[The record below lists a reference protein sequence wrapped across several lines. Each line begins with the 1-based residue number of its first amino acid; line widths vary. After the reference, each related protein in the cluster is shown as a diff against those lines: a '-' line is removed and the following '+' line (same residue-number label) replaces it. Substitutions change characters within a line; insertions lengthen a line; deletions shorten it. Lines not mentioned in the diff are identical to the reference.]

1 MSQIFFDLCS
11 EKEMPESFEVTED
24 YKLLLKKIGEQINKA
39 RVERGLSQRELA
51 KVANKTHTV
60 VTKVEKTP
68 PLDLSLRSIYE
79 LACHIPISMSE
90 LMAKAERDVDLKK
103 MRTEPEKVDARL
115 QLLYAKV
122 CELGADERNWM
133 ADMMDSLLSK
143 TKTHSKVNRQNR
155 QNTLSDI

>member
-1 MSQIFFDLCS
+1 MSGIILDLCS
-11 EKEMPESFEVTED
+11 EKKMPESDAVTED

-51 KVANKTHTV
+51 RVANKTHTV

-79 LACHIPISMSE
+79 LACHIPISMTE
-90 LMAKAERDVDLKK
+90 LMAKAERDLELKK
-103 MRTEPEKVDARL
+103 MRTKPGMVDLRI
-115 QLLYAKV
+115 QLLFEKIS
-122 CELGADERNWM
+122 ELSKDDRSWM

-143 TKTHSKVNRQNR
+143 TKDTPK
-155 QNTLSDI
+155 

>member
-1 MSQIFFDLCS
+1 MSGIILDLCS
-11 EKEMPESFEVTED
+11 EKKMHESDAVTED

-68 PLDLSLRSIYE
+68 PLDLTLRSIYE
-79 LACHIPISMSE
+79 LACHIPISMTE
-90 LMAKAERDVDLKK
+90 LMAKAERDLELKRMRTKPGVVDL
-103 MRTEPEKVDARL
+103 RL
-115 QLLYAKV
+115 QLLFEKIN
-122 CELGADERNWM
+122 ELSKDDRSWM

-143 TKTHSKVNRQNR
+143 TKDNQK
-155 QNTLSDI
+155 